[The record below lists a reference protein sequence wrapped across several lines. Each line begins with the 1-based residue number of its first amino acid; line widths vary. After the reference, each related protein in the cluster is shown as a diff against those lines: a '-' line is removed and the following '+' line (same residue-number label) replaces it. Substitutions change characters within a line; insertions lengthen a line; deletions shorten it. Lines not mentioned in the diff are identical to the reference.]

1 MLRYAAMQQGDPFF
15 GDFTQ
20 ADGDVGSRLSRGPQA
35 PATLPDPRTGRHLR
49 IATIEVSGAICPACS
64 RHGEGGFVT
73 FVSDLRLAF
82 ACPNC
87 QTFVWV
93 AGA

>member
-1 MLRYAAMQQGDPFF
+1 MSQDPYH
-15 GDFTQ
+15 GLFTHEL
-20 ADGDVGSRLSRGPQA
+20 GGLGLSRRPA
-35 PATLPDPRTGRHLR
+35 PTSTLPDPETGRQLR
-49 IATIEVSGAICPACS
+49 IATIEVSGAICPACA
-64 RHGEGGFVT
+64 RHGQGGFVS

-87 QTFVWV
+87 QTFVWI

>member
-1 MLRYAAMQQGDPFF
+1 MLPYAAMSDDPYH
-15 GDFTQ
+15 GVFTHEVER
-20 ADGDVGSRLSRGPQA
+20 GGLRLGRGMPL
-35 PATLPDPRTGRHLR
+35 PATLPDPDTGRHLR
-49 IATIEVSGAICPACS
+49 IATVEVSGAICPACS
-64 RHGEGGFVT
+64 KHGQGGFVS

-87 QTFVWV
+87 ETFVWI